1 MRVAIVGAGAIGAV
15 LAGAAAAAGHDV
27 VVCVRTPIDALSVKR
42 EGTVVE
48 VDATL
53 TDSPS
58 GPPCDVVLVSTKATD
73 TRSTAPAL
81 AALCG
86 PDTLTVC
93 VQNGLDQ
100 ELRLAP
106 LMPPGAGPVAPA
118 LAYIA
123 AERVA
128 PGRVRHFWGDLL
140 MVPAEHAERLREAVA
155 PGLRVRGVEDLRT
168 EAWRKLLANLVT
180 NPITALVGR
189 RVEITATSGLNSLG
203 RSILTEAVAVARADG
218 ATLDE
223 SEVETIL
230 TGIAKLGVV
239 GSSMLYDRRAERP
252 MEHQYLNGAV
262 VRRGVA
268 YGIPTPVNATL
279 VTLLDELEQPE
290 PQPPAR

>member
-1 MRVAIVGAGAIGAV
+1 VGAGAIGTV
-15 LAGAAAAAGHDV
+15 LAGAAVASGHDV
-27 VVCVRTPIDALSVKR
+27 VVCVRTPVDGLSVKR
-42 EGTVVE
+42 EGTVLE
-48 VDATL
+48 VDATI
-53 TDSPS
+53 TTAPT

-73 TRSTAPAL
+73 ARSTAPAL

-106 LMPPGAGPVAPA
+106 LMPPGSGPVAPA

-140 MVPAEHAERLREAVA
+140 MVPAEHAERVEHAIA
-155 PGLRVRGVEDLRT
+155 PGLRVRGVDDFRT

-189 RVEITATSGLNSLG
+189 RVEITATSGLNGLG
-203 RSILTEAVAVARADG
+203 RSILTEAAAVAKADG
-218 ATLDE
+218 AELDE
-223 SEVETIL
+223 AEVETIL
-230 TGIAKLGVV
+230 TGIARLGVV
-239 GSSMLYDRRAERP
+239 GSSMLYDRQAGRP

-268 YGIPTPVNATL
+268 YGVATPVNATL
-279 VTLLDELEQPE
+279 VALLDELERPE
-290 PQPPAR
+290 PEPSTR

>member
-1 MRVAIVGAGAIGAV
+1 MRVAIVGAGAIGGV
-15 LAGAAAAAGHDV
+15 LAGAAAASGQEV
-27 VVCVRTPIDALSVKR
+27 VVCVRTPIDVLSVKR

-48 VDATL
+48 VDATI
-53 TDSPS
+53 TTTPE

-106 LMPPGAGPVAPA
+106 LVPPAAGPIAPA

-123 AERVA
+123 AEKVA
-128 PGRVRHFWGDLL
+128 PGRVRHVWGDLL
-140 MVPAEHAERLREAVA
+140 MVPAEHAERLRQAVA
-155 PGLRVRGVEDLRT
+155 PGLRVRGVDDLRT

-189 RVEITATSGLNSLG
+189 RVEITATSGLDGLG
-203 RSILTEAVAVARADG
+203 RAILTEAVQVARADG
-218 ATLDE
+218 AALE
-223 SEVETIL
+223 EGEVETIL
-230 TGIAKLGVV
+230 AGIARLGVV
-239 GSSMLYDRRAERP
+239 GSSMLYDRQAGRS

-262 VRRGVA
+262 VRRGAA

-279 VTLLDELEQPE
+279 VALLDELERPE
-290 PQPPAR
+290 PVPPGR